1 MKIRDLFGIAL
12 ISIGL
17 FPVVLL
23 IMSLSMGVMRLEFG
37 ESSETL
43 RKVDTFLRKYS
54 PEQDK
59 AEVEQMNTLKALKIQ
74 KDNLSEEMSALNRER
89 ERVQNLKNENARI
102 QANIQ
107 KDRERIEKIV
117 SQSEELQNQR
127 MRVLGEMFGSM
138 RPEEAAP
145 ILLTMS
151 DKMVSNII
159 RMIPESRSQSKIMGA
174 LGVIDVTRAANISQL
189 IGRSPRT

>member
-1 MKIRDLFGIAL
+1 
-12 ISIGL
+12 
-17 FPVVLL
+17 
-23 IMSLSMGVMRLEFG
+23 
-37 ESSETL
+37 
-43 RKVDTFLRKYS
+43 
-54 PEQDK
+54 
-59 AEVEQMNTLKALKIQ
+59 
-74 KDNLSEEMSALNRER
+74 MSALNRER

-174 LGVIDVTRAANISQL
+174 LGVIDVTRAAKISQL